1 MSDSAS
7 DVSASS
13 ISAAMLNPLIGIR
26 DLPLQQK
33 VLLPSIATYMK
44 LIS

>member
-1 MSDSAS
+1 MSDFAS

-26 DLPLQQK
+26 DLPLAAEG
-33 VLLPSIATYMK
+33 ATSEHCHLHK
-44 LIS
+44 AG

>member
-1 MSDSAS
+1 MSDPAS

-26 DLPLQQK
+26 DLTLAAEG
-33 VLLPSIATYMK
+33 ATSQHCH
-44 LIS
+44 LHEVD